1 MSSASLAKNKPQ
13 SLLARIRSLS
23 VIKKAL
29 ILVVVLLLLWFAGT
43 KVFGQ
48 KSSGSQYQTATAQRQ
63 TIISTIS
70 ESGNVSADSQTS
82 VTSPS
87 TGIIEAVYVKN
98 GDHVTQGENLFKVKA
113 TANQQDKATA
123 YASYLSAQNNLNT
136 AQAKMNSLQSA
147 LFKANQ
153 TFINDK
159 GVPNP
164 SDLQKT
170 DPVYIEENADWL
182 QAQADYNNQAGVI
195 SQAQAALT
203 AASLSYQATQDSVV
217 TAPIEGT
224 VANLSVSQ
232 GNSVT
237 ASGTGSSNSSNSSNS
252 SGSSSTGST
261 STSGSGSSS
270 SSGSSTSN
278 GSTIMVIGDFSQL
291 SVVAQVN
298 EVDIPKVKVGQ
309 NATVTLDAF
318 PDQTFVGQVV
328 NVDSVGT
335 TSSNVVTYNVYIDL
349 VSPPSTIKPGMTAS
363 IAIQTARHD
372 DVITVPTA
380 AIQSSNGASYVR
392 VLKNGKVSTVQVT
405 TGISDD
411 TNTEVESGIS
421 EGDVV
426 ITGTNATATGSSAT
440 TSPFSGGFGGGARG
454 GGGGGGAVLFRRGG

>member
-1 MSSASLAKNKPQ
+1 MKATSLAQNKQKSFVARIKNL
-13 SLLARIRSLS
+13 SLL
-23 VIKKAL
+23 KKGI
-29 ILVVVLLLLWFAGT
+29 ILVVLLLLIWFVGT
-43 KVFGQ
+43 RVFG
-48 KSSGSQYQTATAQRQ
+48 KKNSTSQYQTATAQRQ
-63 TIISTIS
+63 SIISTVS
-70 ESGNVSADSQTS
+70 ESGNIGANSQTS

-98 GDHVTQGENLFKVKA
+98 GEQVTQGQNLFKVRA
-113 TANQQDKATA
+113 TATPQEKASA
-123 YASYLSAQNNLNT
+123 YADYLTAQNNLNS

-170 DPVYIEENADWL
+170 DPVYVEENADWL

-203 AASLSYQATQDSVV
+203 AASLSYQATQDSIV
-217 TAPIEGT
+217 TAPIAGT

-237 ASGTGSSNSSNSSNS
+237 ASSNSNSSSNNSN
-252 SGSSSTGST
+252 SSSTGS
-261 STSGSGSSS
+261 STGSSSS
-270 SSGSSTSN
+270 SSGSSTSG
-278 GSTIMVIGDFSQL
+278 GSTVLVLGNFSQL
-291 SVVAQVN
+291 SVVTQVN
-298 EVDIPKVKVGQ
+298 EIDIPKIKVGQ

-318 PDQTFVGQVV
+318 PNQTYVGQVE

-335 TSSNVVTYNVYIDL
+335 TSSGVVTYNVYISL
-349 VSPPSTIKPGMTAS
+349 VEPPSSIKPGMTAS
-363 IAIQTARHD
+363 VAIQTARRD
-372 DVITVPTA
+372 NVITVPTT
-380 AIQSSNGASYVR
+380 AIQTSNGTSYVQ
-392 VLKNGKVSTVQVT
+392 VLKNNQATTVQVT

-411 TNTEVESGIS
+411 TNTEITSGLS

-426 ITGTNATATGSSAT
+426 ITGTNATTSGSSST
-440 TSPFSGGFGGGARG
+440 TSPFSGGFGGARGAGGGAIIRAG
-454 GGGGGGAVLFRRGG
+454 GGGVKGG